1 MFIEL
6 TYLIFSFQIRPYS
19 LKKSDMELK
28 LVHEIRDFSDSKTSP
43 VKEST
48 PSRGT
53 TSTNPQS
60 MLISELFESV
70 KAKGSTAKAPLAER
84 VSEPAPTNEIDFK
97 ANLRKVSKINSDETE
112 KARTPTQ
119 IDFKSQLKK
128 KPSSEPHKETSNSQ
142 DNSSPKDKSN
152 NDETTN
158 LVDFKSKLRKSTKP
172 ETSASANLSQNDS
185 PEPVDFKSRL
195 RKVSGSGKPSTPTQH
210 SPSNND
216 DEQLQERRDSLDQ
229 LDAQDKLDSSDK
241 RDSLGS
247 IEENEK
253 RRSTGSISS
262 LRKMWESSPK
272 IGGRKSSQQPEEV
285 EAADQSPEAAPVT
298 SGTVKYEKRV
308 WPPVP
313 NTEMEKPMVP
323 VKPTVKPP
331 APTTKPPPPKESP
344 VSGIKIAPK
353 PAMAVKPNVC
363 NIYASPSVVQPKPR
377 PPTKTVPTKNGST
390 NDVNEGLRSDGE
402 GKGREA
408 LLEVSQK
415 LETRLDAAKR
425 DTSKMSKFDLSNLSD
440 QIGLFHTNCS
450 ALVDSV
456 PPTSRYPNPA
466 FYC

>member
-1 MFIEL
+1 
-6 TYLIFSFQIRPYS
+6 
-19 LKKSDMELK
+19 MELK

-48 PSRGT
+48 PSRGA
-53 TSTNPQS
+53 TSSNPQS

-70 KAKGSTAKAPLAER
+70 KAKGSTSKVPLAER

-97 ANLRKVSKINSDETE
+97 ANLRKVSKINSDEAE
-112 KARTPTQ
+112 KTRTPTQ

-128 KPSSEPHKETSNSQ
+128 KASSEPHKETPTSLDSL
-142 DNSSPKDKSN
+142 SPKDKSN
-152 NDETTN
+152 NDETPN
-158 LVDFKSKLRKSTKP
+158 LVDFKSKLRKSKP
-172 ETSASANLSQNDS
+172 ETSTSANLPQNDS

-195 RKVSGSGKPSTPTQH
+195 RKVSGSGKPATPTQN
-210 SPSNND
+210 SPINL
-216 DEQLQERRDSLDQ
+216 DEDQHHERRDSLEQ

-247 IEENEK
+247 VEENEK

-272 IGGRKSSQQPEEV
+272 IGARKSSQQPDEIEP
-285 EAADQSPEAAPVT
+285 ADQSPEAAPAT
-298 SGTVKYEKRV
+298 GGIVKYEKRV

-363 NIYASPSVVQPKPR
+363 NIYASPSVVQPKPK
-377 PPTKTVPTKNGST
+377 PPVKTIPTKNGST
-390 NDVNEGLRSDGE
+390 NDVNESFRSEGE

-425 DTSKMSKFDLSNLSD
+425 DTSKLSKFDLSNLSD

-450 ALVDSV
+450 GLVDTV
-456 PPTSRYPNPA
+456 PPTSRFLNYKKSFLNFISLA
-466 FYC
+466 FLLIRCP